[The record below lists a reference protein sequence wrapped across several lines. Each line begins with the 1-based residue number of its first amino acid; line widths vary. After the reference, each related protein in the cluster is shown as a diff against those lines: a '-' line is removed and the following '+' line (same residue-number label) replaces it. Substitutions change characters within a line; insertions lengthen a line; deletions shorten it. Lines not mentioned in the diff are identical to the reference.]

1 MQNWREKN
9 NNSTEIP
16 IWKFIF
22 KLLFSFSNNQVLKQN
37 KQTSARFHHHY
48 HQRLSNLTSDSP
60 QANQQTRKPKFSST
74 TMSKKSEL
82 GSKSQVHGKGGR
94 SKGGKQLKQKKKVQP
109 RKQQQPPQ
117 SAISTGS
124 ADLLRLSRA
133 QASSG
138 SFDKWL
144 QVEYLP
150 SDFKPAEE
158 NKQVQVVGA
167 RKRWYRRLRFD
178 VHALLHSFSIAILII
193 WLASLLIFAL
203 YLVGPCSP
211 LAEQPSGHKV
221 PKTENTSTTT
231 TATTIGTATTAT
243 TEVGTTESG
252 SSSTTTTLTT
262 ESTKHSEHYLTATEK
277 TKAKPR
283 SISSSSQQQN
293 IQLRHQL
300 SHYKLGDGFAR
311 VKDII
316 FSSGGEDN
324 DGNSKSRGNKLLS
337 VHRKNLL
344 SSEHH
349 KVELTMEDNFPS
361 CVVLSVFAIANIGLA
376 TILLAHLLLYLLH
389 VVELLGVI
397 FPWFALEIAYAACFV
412 LVTFVLCVALSI
424 MSPFSST
431 GAIVVLGN
439 LQFFCGL
446 IFCELILG
454 WWF

>member
-1 MQNWREKN
+1 
-9 NNSTEIP
+9 
-16 IWKFIF
+16 
-22 KLLFSFSNNQVLKQN
+22 
-37 KQTSARFHHHY
+37 
-48 HQRLSNLTSDSP
+48 
-60 QANQQTRKPKFSST
+60 
-74 TMSKKSEL
+74 MSKKSEP
-82 GSKSQVHGKGGR
+82 GSKSQVQGKGV
-94 SKGGKQLKQKKKVQP
+94 KGGKQKQKQKKKAAQP

-124 ADLLRLSRA
+124 ADQLRLSRA

-158 NKQVQVVGA
+158 NKQVTVVGA

-231 TATTIGTATTAT
+231 STATTAT
-243 TEVGTTESG
+243 TEVGTTESS

-262 ESTKHSEHYLTATEK
+262 ESTKHSTEHYLTASEK

-283 SISSSSQQQN
+283 STSSSSQQQN

-349 KVELTMEDNFPS
+349 KVELTMEDNLPS

-376 TILLAHLLLYLLH
+376 TLLLAHLLLYLLH

-446 IFCELILG
+446 IFCELISG

>member
-1 MQNWREKN
+1 
-9 NNSTEIP
+9 
-16 IWKFIF
+16 
-22 KLLFSFSNNQVLKQN
+22 
-37 KQTSARFHHHY
+37 
-48 HQRLSNLTSDSP
+48 
-60 QANQQTRKPKFSST
+60 
-74 TMSKKSEL
+74 MSKKSEH
-82 GSKSQVHGKGGR
+82 GSKSQVQGKGGS
-94 SKGGKQLKQKKKVQP
+94 SKGGKQLKQKQKKKAAQP

-158 NKQVQVVGA
+158 NKQVTVVGA

-221 PKTENTSTTT
+221 KPDGTTT
-231 TATTIGTATTAT
+231 TATAIGTATTAT
-243 TEVGTTESG
+243 TEVGTTESS
-252 SSSTTTTLTT
+252 SSSTTTALTT
-262 ESTKHSEHYLTATEK
+262 ESTKHSEHYLTASEK

-283 SISSSSQQQN
+283 SISSSNQHQN

-349 KVELTMEDNFPS
+349 KVELTMEDNLPS

-446 IFCELILG
+446 IFCELISG